1 MILSDAAIRNRTT
14 VFVLIFLI
22 FVAGLSSY
30 LALPREAAPEVK
42 FPHVLITTVHRGV
55 SPEDIENT
63 ITKEIEVELSGLKG
77 LKEIRSISA
86 EGISTIDVEFDS
98 GVDIDDALQRVK
110 DKVDIA
116 AADLPTDPER
126 QEPIV
131 QELDSSE
138 FPILMIGLAGDVS
151 EVRLKQIAERLE
163 DEIEAVPG
171 VLEVDVIGALEREI
185 RVEIDPDRVAAYE
198 LTGQELMGVIPAE
211 HVTRTAG
218 SMETDGMKFSVRLD
232 AEFDRADEIFTI
244 PLASR
249 GGKMIYLSDVARV
262 RDTFKDRETYSR
274 LDGRSS
280 ITLVVKKRVGENIV
294 EIAERVKVVLDEASK
309 LVPGGVSFV
318 LTSDQSDAIGNMVRD
333 LENNIFSGLVLVV
346 LVLLLFMGL
355 RSSLIVASA
364 IPMSMLI
371 SFAVLQA
378 MGVTLNMVVLFS
390 LILALGMLVDNAIV
404 IVENVYRHRQMGYG
418 PVKAAMMGTREV
430 AWPVITSTA
439 TTVAAFAPM
448 LFWPGIMG
456 EFMRYLPMT
465 VIVVLISSLFVA
477 MVINPVICS
486 VAGGSGESEKREGI
500 FLRGYRRLLHVAL
513 EHRVVISVVAILVLV
528 SVFVIFGRRNSGV
541 ELFPE
546 VDPKQAVVSLR
557 FPQGTNID
565 HTDAVTRRVEEV
577 VERFRTDPN
586 TGHTLIDHIQANV
599 GSGGYDFFGSA
610 GGSHVANVTMIFPDF
625 EDRHDSNQS
634 GRVIKAVRAALGSIP
649 GCELKV
655 EAMDEGPPTG
665 DPVSVRIIGRDL
677 ATLERY
683 SDRVQELIASTPD
696 LVGMRSDLESARPEL
711 LFRVDRQRASSL
723 DLNTATIAQF
733 LQTAILGSDVADF
746 REFNDDYDIV
756 VRLPEDQRV
765 DLDDLLRLRI
775 PSMAGKPVPLSSV
788 GRFIYTPGLGTIHRI
803 DQKRVVTV
811 SGDKEEGSRESNA
824 ILKDV
829 QNRLHPLGPGRLEPG
844 DVTDANVILV
854 ELNPDSPGERSAVA
868 RRLWE
873 RMGWFQA
880 SRIKPAFAKDRLEP
894 ADRNALVGV
903 LNELL
908 VAKDLFRPSDYQGLD
923 LAPQARKL
931 RQQIDRSI
939 QAGPMHEMLVSLGL
953 AESIV
958 SDQAV
963 ARFNRLVLQAAW
975 PESVVDR
982 PRLVLEP
989 GYRIE
994 YAGEKEESDKAQAFL
1009 ANAFLF
1015 AILTIVCIL
1024 VTQFNTLSA
1033 PLIIMTTVI
1042 LSMIG
1047 VLIGLMVFDL
1057 KFGIIMTGV
1066 GVISLAGVVVNN
1078 AIVLLDYTRQLQ
1090 RRGMG
1095 LIDAAV
1101 EAGATRLRP
1110 VLLTAATTI
1119 LGLIPMATGVSVDFR
1134 GLGSL
1139 APTIG
1144 SLATLDWDGAWTAAQ
1159 GFLILRSE
1167 SGEWWKSMAIAVIFG
1182 LAFATMLTLLV
1193 VPSLY
1198 VMFTRFAERLGF
1210 HSIQNPEEQEQ
1221 AAQKADRTTGQQP
1234 GEPPATPAST
1244 PGD

>member
-30 LALPREAAPEVK
+30 AALPREAAPEVK

-185 RVEIDPDRVAAYE
+185 RVEIDPDRFAAYE
-198 LTGQELMGVIPAE
+198 LTGQELMGVIPSE

-218 SMETDGMKFSVRLD
+218 SMETDLMKFSVRLD
-232 AEFDRADEIFTI
+232 AEFDRAEEMFTI
-244 PLASR
+244 PLATR
-249 GGKMIYLSDVARV
+249 DNMPIYLSDVARV

-294 EIAERVKVVLDEASK
+294 EIAQRVKVVLDEASK

-355 RSSLIVASA
+355 RSSVIVASA

-378 MGVTLNMVVLFS
+378 MGITLNMVVLFS

-465 VIVVLISSLFVA
+465 VIVVLVSSLFVA

-486 VAGGSGESEKREGI
+486 VFGGSGEGEKREG
-500 FLRGYRRLLHVAL
+500 FVLRGYRRLLHSAL
-513 EHRVVISVVAILVLV
+513 EHRVITSIVAILVLI

-546 VDPKQAVVSLR
+546 VDPKQAVISLR

-565 HTDAVTRRVEEV
+565 HTDAVTRRVEKA
-577 VERFRTDPN
+577 VEEFRTDPN

-625 EDRHDSNQS
+625 EDRHDVNQS
-634 GRVIKAVRAALGSIP
+634 GRVIKQVREALGGIP

-677 ATLERY
+677 DTLERY
-683 SDRVQELIASTPD
+683 SDRVQELIASTPN

-711 LFRVDRQRASSL
+711 LFRVDRERAARL
-723 DLNTATIAQF
+723 RLNTAAIAQF

-756 VRLPEDQRV
+756 VRLPADQRIH
-765 DLDDLLRLRI
+765 LEDLLRLRI
-775 PSMAGKPVPLSSV
+775 PSMTGQPVPLSSV

-803 DQKRVVTV
+803 NQKRVVTV
-811 SGDKEEGSRESNA
+811 SGDKDGRESNA
-824 ILKDV
+824 ILQDV

-844 DVTDANVILV
+844 DLTDANAILAQ
-854 ELNPDSPGERSAVA
+854 LDPDAPGERSAVA

-873 RMGWFQA
+873 KMGWFQA
-880 SRIKPAFAKDRLEP
+880 RRIKPSFDKARIDS
-894 ADRNALVGV
+894 ADRNALVDV
-903 LNELL
+903 LNEMLP
-908 VAKDLFRPSDYQGLD
+908 APDLFRPADYEGLTLD
-923 LAPQARKL
+923 PQAREL
-931 RQQIDRSI
+931 RKRIDRAL
-939 QAGPMHEMLVSLGL
+939 QAGPMHELIVGLGL
-953 AESIV
+953 AEPLV
-958 SDQAV
+958 SEQAV
-963 ARFNRLVLQAAW
+963 TRFNRLVLQAAW
-975 PESVVDR
+975 PPAVVDR

-994 YAGEKEESDKAQAFL
+994 YAGEKEESDKAQSFLFQAFV
-1009 ANAFLF
+1009 F
-1015 AILTIVCIL
+1015 AILAIVCIL

-1090 RRGMG
+1090 RRGME

-1144 SLATLDWDGAWTAAQ
+1144 SLAVLDWDGAGGAAP

-1198 VMFTRFAERLGF
+1198 VMLTRFAERLGF
-1210 HSIQNPEEQEQ
+1210 HSIRNPEEAEQ
-1221 AAQKADRTTGQQP
+1221 AASNDAEP
-1234 GEPPATPAST
+1234 AAPPAPA